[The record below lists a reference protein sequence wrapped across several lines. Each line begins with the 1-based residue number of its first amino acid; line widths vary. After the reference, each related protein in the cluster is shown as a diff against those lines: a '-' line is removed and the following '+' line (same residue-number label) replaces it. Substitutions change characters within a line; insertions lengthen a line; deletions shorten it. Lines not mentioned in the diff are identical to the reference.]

1 MYDEDVPG
9 ELERIV
15 LEAFAHD
22 VPVVGLHV
30 LTHEDPGVP
39 DVAVDIRSNDPEAHD
54 RPHDGS
60 EAAARRLEA
69 FETAL
74 QDLLLTAYAE
84 DDLADPVGVW
94 RLEFPSPHVP
104 DWSVEISF
112 RMSDGGG
119 SERSSPGRR
128 GRHATVRDCR

>member
-1 MYDEDVPG
+1 MYDEDVRG
-9 ELERIV
+9 DLGLIV

-30 LTHEDPGVP
+30 LTHQDPGVP
-39 DVAVDIRSNDPEAHD
+39 DIAVDIRSDDPEAHD
-54 RPHDGS
+54 RTHDGS

-84 DDLADPVGVW
+84 DELADPVGVW

-112 RMSDGGG
+112 RMSDGGS
-119 SERSSPGRR
+119 SERSAPERR
-128 GRHATVRDCR
+128 KRHATARDS